1 MDPGALGVLVP
12 ISAIIMF
19 GLVRISRHWRTGVPG
34 VRSGSLNQL
43 EARLDSME
51 HDLAT
56 LHQELSETQER
67 LDFAERVL
75 SQSRETKRLEGSP

>member
-1 MDPGALGVLVP
+1 MDPGAIGVLVP

-19 GLVRISRHWRTGVPG
+19 GLVRISRHWRGDVPG
-34 VRSGSLNQL
+34 VSSGSMNQL

-51 HDLAT
+51 HDLAA

-67 LDFAERVL
+67 LDFAERML
-75 SQSRETKRLEGSP
+75 SQSREAKRLEGSP

>member
-1 MDPGALGVLVP
+1 MDPGAVGVLVP
-12 ISAIIMF
+12 VSAIIMF
-19 GLVRISRHWRTGVPG
+19 GLVRISRHWRTSVPVAG
-34 VRSGSLNQL
+34 SGSLNQL

-51 HDLAT
+51 QDLAT

-67 LDFAERVL
+67 LDFAERML